1 MFLQEGSREG
11 RKEQR
16 KEGRKEKGGNKRKK
30 KGKEKKKGW
39 KEKRKGERKDKAR
52 NHCLLNWCCSS
63 DQILCNKALHG
74 AVSVCKAKI
83 NLQSKG
89 PLLSCMFSM
98 PPSFPHLNW
107 AEELSHSKCPVS
119 ASGPDLFQLSIFQ
132 QDPALCICGVLG
144 EWWRASTVEPDSL
157 GSSGLSTSQM
167 SGLGKLSNIYALF
180 SSSKKWRKY

>member
-1 MFLQEGSREG
+1 MFLQKREVKKEG
-11 RKEQR
+11 RNRER
-16 KEGRKEKGGNKRKK
+16 KEGKKKEEIKEK
-30 KGKEKKKGW
+30 KGKEKKK
-39 KEKRKGERKDKAR
+39 RMKGKKKGRKDKAR

-132 QDPALCICGVLG
+132 QDPGLCICGVLG
-144 EWWRASTVEPDSL
+144 EWWRASTIEPDSL

-180 SSSKKWRKY
+180 SSSKKRRKY